1 MSIETLRDLLWF
13 IKENKTPSFI
23 RGGDTE
29 CRLYGV
35 NGWDCVEEIIAIKKE
50 YFIVN
55 VAGRN
60 NYLIPLSSISYI
72 IIKDPLPQVLISGS
86 AIKQKDN

>member
-1 MSIETLRDLLWF
+1 VSIETLRDLLWF
-13 IKENKTPSFI
+13 IKENKTPSYI
-23 RGGDTE
+23 EGGHE
-29 CRLYGV
+29 FRLYGV

-60 NYLIPLSSISYI
+60 NYLIPLSSISSI
-72 IIKDPLPQVLISGS
+72 VIKDPLPQALISGS